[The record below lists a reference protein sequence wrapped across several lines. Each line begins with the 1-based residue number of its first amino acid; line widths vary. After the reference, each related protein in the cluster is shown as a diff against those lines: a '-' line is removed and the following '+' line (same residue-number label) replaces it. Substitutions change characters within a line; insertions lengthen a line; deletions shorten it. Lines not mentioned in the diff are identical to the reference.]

1 VWLSS
6 LVFILTHSCRETLA
20 LAYSLEAKK
29 LFLFPF
35 GHILNDSLEIMM
47 CKKYGRQTG
56 HTHTHTVSCA
66 STYTHYLHTA
76 RLLSLSDDHYI
87 APFSAAIFALF
98 YASVAGGSLETIR
111 TRVTFSKLSP
121 KDTLISFL
129 FSSLSHQN
137 VLAEYLY

>member
-1 VWLSS
+1 MIEFSGVYSNTLMQRDSS
-6 LVFILTHSCRETLA
+6 FGIFPGGE
-20 LAYSLEAKK
+20 K

-56 HTHTHTVSCA
+56 RTHTIHIHTLFAYSQAPV
-66 STYTHYLHTA
+66 TL
-76 RLLSLSDDHYI
+76 DDHYI
-87 APFSAAIFALF
+87 APFSDAIFALF

-137 VLAEYLY
+137 VLAAYLC

>member
-1 VWLSS
+1 MIEFSGVYSNTLMQRDSS
-6 LVFILTHSCRETLA
+6 FGIFPGGE
-20 LAYSLEAKK
+20 K

-56 HTHTHTVSCA
+56 RTHTISRA
-66 STYTHYLHTA
+66 STYTRHLHTA
-76 RLLSLSDDHYI
+76 RLLSLSGDHYI
-87 APFSAAIFALF
+87 APFSDAIFALF

-137 VLAEYLY
+137 VLAAYLY